1 MVLDEFHILLDRP
14 NTRQYLKQIWKM
26 ARKWAGVPTGIMQNT
41 EDLYRSEDGRAILNN
56 TSFVIMLKSSIMDRQ
71 NLAELFNLSATQVEC
86 INDSAEKGHGLLY
99 TGTVTIPF
107 GLNFPKNTELYKIMT
122 TDASDKK
129 KIEEEKKA
137 KEKAAAEAKDKAK
150 AEA

>member
-1 MVLDEFHILLDRP
+1 M
-14 NTRQYLKQIWKM
+14 
-26 ARKWAGVPTGIMQNT
+26 
-41 EDLYRSEDGRAILNN
+41 
-56 TSFVIMLKSSIMDRQ
+56 
-71 NLAELFNLSATQVEC
+71 
-86 INDSAEKGHGLLY
+86 Y